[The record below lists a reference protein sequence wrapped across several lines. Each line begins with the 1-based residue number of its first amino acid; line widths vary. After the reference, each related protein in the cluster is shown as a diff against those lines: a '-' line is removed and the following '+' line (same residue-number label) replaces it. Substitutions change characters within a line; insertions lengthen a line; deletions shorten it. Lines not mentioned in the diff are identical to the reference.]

1 MIFILLTVLS
11 AILIV
16 TSSLVPPL
24 CWLGFVA
31 FIPALW
37 ALDKKATAKAWSL
50 GGALLFFFVAIGAY
64 YWVYTVAHYF
74 GDLSRPL
81 ALLLV
86 PIFGL
91 LNIWQALVGF
101 LLFAWLRDK
110 VSVRPSLLFA
120 LSFSLAWHQIP
131 AIFFWDISLLIS
143 GWLPFLQS
151 LDLFGSF
158 GLDFFI
164 LFFNYEMFLWMKTRR
179 WNRGTFIALVL
190 FLLNIGY
197 GFWRI
202 ADIKPQLENAPK
214 VTVTLIQP
222 NIESREKINPLFID
236 QSLGT
241 LLSLTDQAIRNHPT
255 DLIVW
260 PESVFPLPYRFDAQL
275 QRVLKQSV
283 HDWNADLFFG
293 GNDYYQEGG
302 EITPFNA
309 AYFLNPGKEEFQVYH
324 KHILLA
330 FGEFLP
336 FSDIFPKIREWFPVR
351 IGNFGKGPGAIT
363 LSGKNYTFNPLI
375 CYEST
380 QSDFIRANANLH
392 SDFMVEISNDG
403 WYLDTNA
410 IRYHKELA
418 KLRAIENRKGIV
430 RTTNTGITNFFDPIG
445 REESRLPI
453 QTGAIGL
460 ALVPKVQLFSLFS
473 SIGFWLK
480 KLGLAFL
487 IFFIFQARF
496 TRR

>member
-1 MIFILLTVLS
+1 M
-11 AILIV
+11 IV
-16 TSSLVPPL
+16 TSSLVIPL

-31 FIPALW
+31 FIPTLFALEKKTKAKQW
-37 ALDKKATAKAWSL
+37 AFY
-50 GGALLFFFVAIGAY
+50 GALLFFLVALGGY

-74 GDLSRPL
+74 GELSKPL
-81 ALLLV
+81 ALLAV
-86 PIFGL
+86 PAFGL

-110 VSVRPSLLFA
+110 VTIRPSLLFA
-120 LSFSLAWHQIP
+120 LCFSLAWHFIP
-131 AIFFWDISLLIS
+131 AMFFWDLSLLIS
-143 GWLPFLQS
+143 GWLPFVQS
-151 LDLFGSF
+151 LDLIGGF

-164 LFFNYEMFLWMKTRR
+164 LFFNYEMFVWIRTRQ
-179 WNRGTFIALVL
+179 WNRGTAIALTL
-190 FLLNIGY
+190 FFLNIGY

-214 VTVTLIQP
+214 VTVTMIQP
-222 NIESREKINPLFID
+222 NIESGEKMNPLFID
-236 QSLGT
+236 KSLGT
-241 LLSLTDQAIRNHPT
+241 LLSLTDQAMREHPA

-275 QRVLKQSV
+275 QRVIKQSV